1 MERAPD
7 DLFDF
12 MARQSRGRAILSA
25 FRLRLK
31 RGRDRLVPYVVL
43 SLAVHVTVVGLLAIA
58 RGTNAD
64 FRSAMLTETREKAI
78 RQALETLRL
87 DARESQ
93 VLSEALAGLDQDAYD
108 DVFEHAPELDPR
120 LEERERI
127 EIFRSLMKE
136 SLGHLKERRVG
147 LSALDFPPWGLL
159 PGADIRG
166 PIRTAGGDLLY
177 PFGAA
182 PDGRPTLYRL
192 RAAAAKKLEF
202 LRSTGDQ
209 EKGTRESR
217 GGKVEVRTERGFARV
232 PDEYYFREC
241 PYSRMIA
248 LGGSVFYA
256 VSRFPRLE
264 TAAGSETSGEVR
276 DPRRSRAA
284 SGSDPRPTDPIKIVY
299 MPASVARQ
307 EPAAR
312 DILPELPGLS
322 EENVQKILD
331 GLMEL
336 SDEDQVRVFM
346 ERFLIGR
353 DADDP
358 LLARFTRR
366 FLYENLGGAF
376 NLGDRLST
384 AFDFLEELFY
394 NKMSQNDLIAYGLK
408 NRMSRTGTE
417 IMLYLAA
424 LYDFERRGLA
434 YLVDSLDEIEAVLAG
449 RPGRAEVFNKP
460 AKAFVLG
467 EVYRD
472 FVSGIGR
479 GGQDDLD
486 AVLREYR
493 DEQER
498 IYRLL
503 IDNGGEAGNRA
514 RYALGGLYWDEG
526 EENRALKE
534 WQAIDPIFETS
545 ALAQLR
551 WIMSLTYG
559 QDLLWSRINAV
570 FREESTKNSTAA
582 LERFAKFHLW
592 ENRSAKLRAG
602 SAD

>member
-1 MERAPD
+1 MELVPN
-7 DLFDF
+7 DLFGF
-12 MARQSRGRAILSA
+12 MARQSRRVTVLSA
-25 FRLRLK
+25 FRLRLQ
-31 RGRDRLVPYVVL
+31 RGRDRLIPYVVL
-43 SLAVHVTVVGLLAIA
+43 SLAAHVMVIGLLAIA
-58 RGTNAD
+58 RAT
-64 FRSAMLTETREKAI
+64 SAGFPSVMPTETSQKAV

-93 VLSEALAGLDQDAYD
+93 ILSETLAGLDEDAYD
-108 DVFEHAPELDPR
+108 YVFEHAPDLDPR
-120 LEERERI
+120 LEERERT

-136 SLGHLKERRVG
+136 SLGRLKERRVG
-147 LSALDFPPWGLL
+147 LSALDFPPWELL
-159 PGADIRG
+159 PGSGIRS
-166 PIRTAGGDLLY
+166 PIRTEEGDLLY
-177 PFGAA
+177 PLGAA

-192 RAAAAKKLEF
+192 RPAAAQRLDF
-202 LRSTGDQ
+202 LRSSGDQ
-209 EKGTRESR
+209 ERGTRESR

-241 PYSRMIA
+241 PYKRMIA
-248 LGGSVFYA
+248 LGGSVFFA
-256 VSRFPRLE
+256 VSGFPRLE
-264 TAAGSETSGEVR
+264 TTDGFKTSGEVR
-276 DPRRSRAA
+276 DQRRSRAA
-284 SGSDPRPTDPIKIVY
+284 DRSDLRPTDLIKIVY

-307 EPAAR
+307 EPAAG
-312 DILPELPGLS
+312 DVLPELPGLS

-358 LLARFTRR
+358 LLARLTRR

-408 NRMSRTGTE
+408 YSRSRTGTE

-449 RPGRAEVFNKP
+449 RPGLAEVFNKP

-472 FVSGIGR
+472 FVSGVGR
-479 GGQDDLD
+479 SGPDNLD

-493 DEQER
+493 D
-498 IYRLL
+498 
-503 IDNGGEAGNRA
+503 
-514 RYALGGLYWDEG
+514 
-526 EENRALKE
+526 
-534 WQAIDPIFETS
+534 
-545 ALAQLR
+545 
-551 WIMSLTYG
+551 
-559 QDLLWSRINAV
+559 
-570 FREESTKNSTAA
+570 
-582 LERFAKFHLW
+582 
-592 ENRSAKLRAG
+592 
-602 SAD
+602 

>member
-7 DLFDF
+7 DLFGF
-12 MARQSRGRAILSA
+12 MARQSRGKAVLSA
-25 FRLRLK
+25 FRLRLQ
-31 RGRDRLVPYVVL
+31 RGRDRLIPYVIL
-43 SLAVHVTVVGLLAIA
+43 SLAAHVMVIGLLAIA
-58 RGTNAD
+58 RGTNAG
-64 FRSAMLTETREKAI
+64 FPSAMPTETSQKAV

-93 VLSEALAGLDQDAYD
+93 VLSEVLAGLDEDAYGYI
-108 DVFEHAPELDPR
+108 VEHAPELDPR
-120 LEERERI
+120 LSERERT

-136 SLGHLKERRVG
+136 SLGRLKERRVG
-147 LSALDFPPWGLL
+147 LSALDFPSWGLL

-166 PIRTAGGDLLY
+166 PIRTAEGDLLY
-177 PFGAA
+177 PLSAA

-192 RAAAAKKLEF
+192 RSAAAQRLDL

-209 EKGTRESR
+209 KRGTQESR
-217 GGKVEVRTERGFARV
+217 GGKVEVRAESGFARV

-241 PYSRMIA
+241 PYKRLIA

-256 VSRFPRLE
+256 VSGFPRPE
-264 TAAGSETSGEVR
+264 TADGSETSGEVR
-276 DPRRSRAA
+276 DQRQSRAA
-284 SGSDPRPTDPIKIVY
+284 GRSDLRPTDLIKIVY
-299 MPASVARQ
+299 MPTAAARQ
-307 EPAAR
+307 EPAAGDAR
-312 DILPELPGLS
+312 PELPQLS
-322 EENVQKILD
+322 EENIPKILD

-346 ERFLIGR
+346 ERFLVGR

-358 LLARFTRR
+358 LLARLTQR

-376 NLGDRLST
+376 NLGDRLSS

-394 NKMSQNDLIAYGLK
+394 NKMSQNDLIAYGL
-408 NRMSRTGTE
+408 RYSRSRTGTE

-434 YLVDSLDEIEAVLAG
+434 YLVDSQDEIQAVLAG

-479 GGQDDLD
+479 RGLDDLD

-498 IYRLL
+498 IYRLF

-514 RYALGGLYWDEG
+514 RYALGGLCWDEG
-526 EENRALKE
+526 EEDRALKE
-534 WQAIDPIFETS
+534 WQAIDRSFETP

-559 QDLLWSRINAV
+559 QDLLWSRISAV
-570 FREESTKNSTAA
+570 FREESTKNATAA

-592 ENRSAKLRAG
+592 QNRSAKLRAG
-602 SAD
+602 SSE

>member
-1 MERAPD
+1 MERSPD
-7 DLFDF
+7 DLFGF
-12 MARQSRGRAILSA
+12 VARRSRRETVLSA
-25 FRLRLK
+25 FRLRLQ
-31 RGRDRLVPYVVL
+31 RGRDRLIPYVVL
-43 SLAVHVTVVGLLAIA
+43 SLSAHVMVIGLLAIA
-58 RGTNAD
+58 RGTNEG
-64 FRSAMLTETREKAI
+64 FRSAMPTEKSEKAV

-93 VLSEALAGLDQDAYD
+93 VLSEALAGLDEDAYD
-108 DVFEHAPELDPR
+108 YIFEHAPDLDPR
-120 LEERERI
+120 LEERERT

-136 SLGHLKERRVG
+136 SLGRLKERRVG
-147 LSALDFPPWGLL
+147 LSALDFPPWELM
-159 PGADIRG
+159 PGSGIRS
-166 PIRTAGGDLLY
+166 PIRTEEGDLLY
-177 PFGAA
+177 PLGAA

-192 RAAAAKKLEF
+192 RPAAAQRLDF
-202 LRSTGDQ
+202 LRSSGDQ
-209 EKGTRESR
+209 ERGTRESR

-241 PYSRMIA
+241 PYKRMIA
-248 LGGSVFYA
+248 LGGSVFFA
-256 VSRFPRLE
+256 VSGFPRLE
-264 TAAGSETSGEVR
+264 TTDGFKTSGEVR
-276 DPRRSRAA
+276 DQRRSRAA
-284 SGSDPRPTDPIKIVY
+284 AGSDPRPADPIKIVY
-299 MPASVARQ
+299 MPASVARR
-307 EPAAR
+307 EPAAG

-358 LLARFTRR
+358 LLARLTRR

-408 NRMSRTGTE
+408 NWMSRTGTE
-417 IMLYLAA
+417 IMIYLAA

-472 FVSGIGR
+472 FVSGAGR
-479 GGQDDLD
+479 SGPDNLD

-503 IDNGGEAGNRA
+503 IDIGGEAANRA

-526 EENRALKE
+526 KEDRALKE
-534 WQAIDPIFETS
+534 WQAIDLIFETP

-559 QDLLWSRINAV
+559 QDLLWSRISAV
-570 FREESTKNSTAA
+570 FREESAKNSAAA

-592 ENRSAKLRAG
+592 KNRSAKLQAG